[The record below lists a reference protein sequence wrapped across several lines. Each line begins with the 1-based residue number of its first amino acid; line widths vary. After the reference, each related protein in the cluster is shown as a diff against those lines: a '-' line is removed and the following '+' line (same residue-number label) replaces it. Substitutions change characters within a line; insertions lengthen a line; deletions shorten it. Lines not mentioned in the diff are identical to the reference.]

1 MDEQHLHR
9 RIAELEAHLRARDE
23 FIAVAAH
30 ELRNPLMPMSIEV
43 ELLRRHCERYNS
55 IPTDIRSSLERL
67 QRSVDGFIRRAGV
80 LLDVNRLVTGKLQLE
95 WTQVDLSVLVS
106 QIVTAAMPLAERS
119 SCKLK
124 LHLQEGVVGTW
135 DRLAVEQIMEN
146 LLSNAIRYG
155 AGAPVAVRVESD
167 AHRARVLIC
176 DQGVGIAVEDQQRI
190 FQRFEQAGTRE
201 PHSAGF
207 GVGLWVARQLAR
219 RMGGDITVK
228 SVPGQGATFTVALPL
243 SQPQD
248 GS

>member
-9 RIAELEAHLRARDE
+9 RIAELEARLRARDE

-43 ELLRRHCERYNS
+43 ELLRRHCERNS
-55 IPTDIRSSLERL
+55 IPTDIRRSLERL

-80 LLDVNRLVTGKLQLE
+80 LLDVNRLVTDKLQLE
-95 WTQVDLSVLVS
+95 WTQVDLPALVS
-106 QIVTAAMPLAERS
+106 QIVTAAVPLAERS
-119 SCKLK
+119 GCKLK
-124 LHLQEGVVGTW
+124 LHLQEGIVGTW
-135 DRLAVEQIMEN
+135 DRLAVEQIVEN

-155 AGAPVAVRVESD
+155 AGAPVALWVESD
-167 AHRARVLIC
+167 AQRARVQIC
-176 DQGVGIAVEDQQRI
+176 DQGVGIAAEDQQRI

-248 GS
+248 AS